1 MDAGPTLS
9 QTVTITND
17 GSADLHVTSISLTGG
32 DAAHFQIESGGS
44 PVTLTQGSTRT
55 VQVSFDPSTTG
66 AKSANLTIQS
76 DDSDEGMVNVAL
88 SGTGTAVNQPGYGS
102 DPASGSSINVGT
114 ATVGSTISTTLTISE
129 TGEATLVV
137 TPTLSGPNAGD
148 FGFTPTTLT
157 ILDGGAARDLSIGCT
172 PSVTGTPEIRYS
184 CMSFKTSSTF

>member
-1 MDAGPTLS
+1 
-9 QTVTITND
+9 
-17 GSADLHVTSISLTGG
+17 
-32 DAAHFQIESGGS
+32 
-44 PVTLTQGSTRT
+44 
-55 VQVSFDPSTTG
+55 
-66 AKSANLTIQS
+66 
-76 DDSDEGMVNVAL
+76 MVNVAL
-88 SGTGTAVNQPGYGS
+88 SGTGTAVSQPGYGS

-172 PSVTGTPEIRYS
+172 PSVTGTLAATLTVAYNAPGRPAVYPLS
-184 CMSFKTSSTF
+184 CTGEPHYIYLPLVLRNN